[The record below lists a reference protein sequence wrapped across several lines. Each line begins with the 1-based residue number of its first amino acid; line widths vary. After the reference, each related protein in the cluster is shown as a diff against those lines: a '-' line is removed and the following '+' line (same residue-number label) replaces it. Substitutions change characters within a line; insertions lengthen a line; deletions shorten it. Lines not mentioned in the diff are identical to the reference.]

1 MLKSPKK
8 NVAVAAV
15 EEVVEIVSLSE
26 IKEKVV
32 LVVKKAQ
39 RVVLQEEAAILA
51 EDQADQTD
59 QTDLVEALAIEVQ
72 AVSEEDVKT
81 NSYKIKYSKTHL

>member
-1 MLKSPKK
+1 M
-8 NVAVAAV
+8 AAV

-32 LVVKKAQ
+32 LVVKEAQ
-39 RVVLQEEAAILA
+39 RVVLQEEEAAILA
-51 EDQADQTD
+51 EDQTDQTD

>member
-1 MLKSPKK
+1 M
-8 NVAVAAV
+8 AVAAV

-32 LVVKKAQ
+32 LVVKEAQ

>member
-1 MLKSPKK
+1 M
-8 NVAVAAV
+8 AAV

-32 LVVKKAQ
+32 LVVKEAQ
-39 RVVLQEEAAILA
+39 RVVLQEEEAAILA

-59 QTDLVEALAIEVQ
+59 QTDLVEALAIEFQ

>member
-1 MLKSPKK
+1 M
-8 NVAVAAV
+8 AAV

-32 LVVKKAQ
+32 LVVKEAQ
-39 RVVLQEEAAILA
+39 RVVLQEEEAAILA